1 MFSALQG
8 EKCVMG
14 VSGFIAVTLSWQI
27 LLQFLADPFGTL
39 QVLYLWSEDLHLL
52 FFRIL

>member
-14 VSGFIAVTLSWQI
+14 GSGFIAGTLSWQI

-39 QVLYLWSEDLHLL
+39 QVLYIWSEDLHVL